1 MMSSSST
8 STRSPSKSSLSPELS
23 ERLKPDHRHNRDHHD
38 FHRRRHQRRP
48 NKRGRRQ
55 WHHNSSRPR
64 SPIENNPRASR
75 PRSPRSRSPEQP
87 QTSKV
92 EKRSPVKNAS
102 SSGSSGSGSKD
113 NLHRRGIK
121 KNLVLRPTKGPLLN
135 APKNSTQFII
145 DDHEPFLDT
154 EVSPKKY
161 NTRSRSVSSSSRRVS
176 ASEEA
181 FCSPSGSPEKTVT
194 SSTTAAA
201 SNEKASA
208 NAGSAAEKSSKE
220 EKDCQATPG
229 NYVVGDDD
237 YTYWAEY
244 SDRDFQSVYESAHQE
259 EVADWDRQRLIDE
272 ISNLE
277 KRQKELVSVLAKV
290 DPEMYA
296 QRLESQLATLQEKN
310 RLLKDEMHIDPAPP
324 VQAVNQALSSHD
336 DESSMD
342 STTTKSAPQESPDSS
357 TK

>member
-102 SSGSSGSGSKD
+102 SAGGSGSKD

-244 SDRDFQSVYESAHQE
+244 SDQDFQKVYESAHQE

>member
-1 MMSSSST
+1 MSSSSA
-8 STRSPSKSSLSPELS
+8 STRSPSKSGLSPELS

-64 SPIENNPRASR
+64 SPIESNPRASR

-87 QTSKV
+87 QNSKV

-102 SSGSSGSGSKD
+102 SSSGSKD

-161 NTRSRSVSSSSRRVS
+161 NTRSRSVSSSSASRRIS

-181 FCSPSGSPEKTVT
+181 FCSPSGSPEKTAAAVT
-194 SSTTAAA
+194 SSTTAA
-201 SNEKASA
+201 SSA
-208 NAGSAAEKSSKE
+208 NANAAVNGSSKE

-290 DPEMYA
+290 DPELYA
-296 QRLESQLATLQEKN
+296 QQLESQLATLQEKN
-310 RLLKDEMHIDPAPP
+310 RLLKDNAP
-324 VQAVNQALSSHD
+324 QAAAAQALSHD

-342 STTTKSAPQESPDSS
+342 STAEPTSKSAPQESPDSS

>member
-1 MMSSSST
+1 M
-8 STRSPSKSSLSPELS
+8 R
-23 ERLKPDHRHNRDHHD
+23 
-38 FHRRRHQRRP
+38 F
-48 NKRGRRQ
+48 
-55 WHHNSSRPR
+55 
-64 SPIENNPRASR
+64 
-75 PRSPRSRSPEQP
+75 
-87 QTSKV
+87 V
-92 EKRSPVKNAS
+92 
-102 SSGSSGSGSKD
+102 
-113 NLHRRGIK
+113 RGIK

-237 YTYWAEY
+237 VT
-244 SDRDFQSVYESAHQE
+244 
-259 EVADWDRQRLIDE
+259 I
-272 ISNLE
+272 
-277 KRQKELVSVLAKV
+277 
-290 DPEMYA
+290 
-296 QRLESQLATLQEKN
+296 ATLTTADKHYLVGGDAITVSIGNNSYE
-310 RLLKDEMHIDPAPP
+310 REI
-324 VQAVNQALSSHD
+324 AVLQYYNKSYFTSQY
-336 DESSMD
+336 
-342 STTTKSAPQESPDSS
+342 TVCPTK
-357 TK
+357 